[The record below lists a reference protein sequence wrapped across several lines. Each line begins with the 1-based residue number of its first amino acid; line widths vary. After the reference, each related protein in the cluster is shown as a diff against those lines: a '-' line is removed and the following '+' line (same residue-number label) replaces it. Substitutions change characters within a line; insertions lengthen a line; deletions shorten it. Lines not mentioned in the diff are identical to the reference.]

1 MLNEEVGDVVAVL
14 RVIFCVRLELVEVL
28 ADLVTVVEVVVVS
41 VLC

>member
-14 RVIFCVRLELVEVL
+14 RVNFCVRLELLGVL
-28 ADLVTVVEVVVVS
+28 ADLVTVVEVLVVT

>member
-1 MLNEEVGDVVAVL
+1 MLNEEVADVVAVL

-28 ADLVTVVEVVVVS
+28 ADLVTVVEVLVVS